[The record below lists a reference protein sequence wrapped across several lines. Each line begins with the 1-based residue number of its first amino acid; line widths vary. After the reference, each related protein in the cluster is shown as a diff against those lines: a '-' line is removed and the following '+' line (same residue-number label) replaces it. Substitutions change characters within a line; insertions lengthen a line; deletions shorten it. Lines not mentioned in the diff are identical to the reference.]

1 MTSIL
6 PPNATKAERALEAA
20 AARVGDVP
28 TPARDYWNPATCPA
42 WYLPWLAWAV
52 SVDVWDESW
61 PEAAKRAAIAKSIPL
76 HRRKGTVR
84 AVELSIAP
92 LGLDASIQEW
102 WQMVPVG
109 ERGTFKVR
117 IRAGAETPP
126 LSLAMIRSVQA
137 AIDRAKPVSRH
148 FGLSLEMDVAAGL
161 YLAAAT
167 RSLRVITLQPQPA
180 G

>member
-52 SVDVWDESW
+52 SVDVWDDSW

-84 AVELSIAP
+84 AVELSLEP
-92 LGLDASIQEW
+92 LGLDASIKEW
-102 WQMVPVG
+102 WQMVPAG
-109 ERGTFKVR
+109 ERGSFKVQ
-117 IRAGAETPP
+117 IRPSANTPP
-126 LSLAMIRSVQA
+126 ITLAVLNSVAQA
-137 AIDRAKPVSRH
+137 IERAKPVSRA
-148 FGLSLEMDVAAGL
+148 FGLTLILDVPAAL
-161 YLAAAT
+161 YVGAAC
-167 RSLRVITLQPQPA
+167 RLQVRMRVGHHTP
-180 G
+180 

>member
-20 AARVGDVP
+20 AARLGDVP
-28 TPARDYWNPATCPA
+28 MPARDYWNPATCPVGF
-42 WYLPWLAWAV
+42 LPWLAWAV
-52 SVDVWDESW
+52 SVDVWDDSW

-84 AVELSIAP
+84 AVELSIEP

-117 IRAGAETPP
+117 IRPSAGTPP
-126 LSLAMIRSVQA
+126 ITLPLLRSVQQ
-137 AIDRAKPVSRH
+137 AIDRARPISRA
-148 FGLSLEMDVAAGL
+148 FGLTLILDPQADVFAGV
-161 YLAAAT
+161 T
-167 RSLRVITLQPQPA
+167 CRQQMRMRVQPHNP
-180 G
+180 

>member
-6 PPNATKAERALEAA
+6 PPNATKAERALEGA
-20 AARVGDVP
+20 AARIADVP
-28 TPARDYWNPATCPA
+28 MPARDYWNPATCPVGF
-42 WYLPWLAWAV
+42 LPWLAWAV
-52 SVDVWDESW
+52 SVDVWDDSW

-84 AVELSIAP
+84 AVELSIEP

-102 WQMVPVG
+102 WQMVPEG

-117 IRAGAETPP
+117 IRAGAGTPP

-137 AIDRAKPVSRH
+137 AIDRAKPISRA
-148 FGLSLEMDVAAGL
+148 FGLSLEMDVTGPMH
-161 YLAAAT
+161 LAVAT
-167 RSLRVITLQPQPA
+167 RSLRVLTLQPHPA